1 MLGRE
6 TPYTPHRHSR
16 LCTLHLSDCC
26 WGNYDPRRGEREI
39 RRLLWVAGD
48 WSFLQSVRASGR
60 QQTSIIEQIA
70 KKSMTSATSSV
81 GKSCNSGLSR
91 PLEGSSKSHANQ
103 KYSPVTNVNAL
114 AFTARIE
121 QRSECCSSRTVTVIL
136 WYCLF
141 NLPLQC
147 TVLMGNC
154 ERSFC
159 IVCPL

>member
-1 MLGRE
+1 M
-6 TPYTPHRHSR
+6 S
-16 LCTLHLSDCC
+16 S
-26 WGNYDPRRGEREI
+26 WGLKFPAIRQSERTTAD
-39 RRLLWVAGD
+39 VYY
-48 WSFLQSVRASGR
+48 RADR
-60 QQTSIIEQIA
+60 

-136 WYCLF
+136 
-141 NLPLQC
+141 
-147 TVLMGNC
+147 
-154 ERSFC
+154 
-159 IVCPL
+159 